1 MAVADYITKE
11 DLEKTLEPLY
21 EEMRAGF
28 RRLESVLQKY
38 SEDMKE
44 HNRGQMESL
53 GRIENLG
60 RNPNY

>member
-28 RRLESVLQKY
+28 RRLESVFQKY

-60 RNPNY
+60 RNPNF

>member
-28 RRLESVLQKY
+28 RRLESMFQKY

-44 HNRGQMESL
+44 YNRGQMESL
-53 GRIENLG
+53 GRIENLC
-60 RNPNY
+60 RNPNH